1 MKSRAKEI
9 LESGYDKSETQ
20 QQRLI
25 TVLGELE
32 DEVEKQN
39 SYSHIFVRGALYG
52 LGTVI
57 GATLL
62 LAILGSTAA
71 VVIRTLGIE
80 NVPFLGNFVERL
92 IDKEMESR
100 GAN

>member
-1 MKSRAKEI
+1 MKEESEEI
-9 LESGYDKSETQ
+9 LEAGYDKDETQ

-39 SYSHIFVRGALYG
+39 SWKHVFIRGALYG
-52 LGTVI
+52 LGTVL

-62 LAILGSTAA
+62 LAVLGSMVALA
-71 VVIRTLGIE
+71 IETLGIA
-80 NVPFLGNFVERL
+80 NVPYLGDLIRSIGVEQL
-92 IDKEMESR
+92 
-100 GAN
+100 NQQ

>member
-1 MKSRAKEI
+1 MQEEPEKI
-9 LESGYDKSETQ
+9 LDAGYDKSETQ

-39 SYSHIFVRGALYG
+39 SWKHVFIRGALYG
-52 LGTVI
+52 LGTVL

-62 LAILGSTAA
+62 LAVLGSMIALA
-71 VVIRTLGIE
+71 VETLGIA
-80 NVPFLGNFVERL
+80 NVPYLGDFIKDVIVEQL
-92 IDKEMESR
+92 NKQ
-100 GAN
+100 

>member
-1 MKSRAKEI
+1 MAEESNDI
-9 LESGYDKSETQ
+9 LEVGYDKDETQ

-25 TVLGELE
+25 TVLNELE

-39 SYSHIFVRGALYG
+39 SWRHVFVRGTLYG

-62 LAILGSTAA
+62 LAVLGSMIALA
-71 VVIRTLGIE
+71 VETLGIG
-80 NVPFLGNFVERL
+80 NVPYLGDFVRNIVVEQ
-92 IDKEMESR
+92 INKQ
-100 GAN
+100 

>member
-1 MKSRAKEI
+1 MEQESKDI
-9 LESGYDKSETQ
+9 LDTGYDKNETQ

-25 TVLGELE
+25 TVLNELE

-39 SYSHIFVRGALYG
+39 SWRHVFIRGALYG

-62 LAILGSTAA
+62 LAVLGSMIALA
-71 VVIRTLGIE
+71 VETLGIA
-80 NVPFLGNFVERL
+80 NVPYLGDFVRNIIVEQ
-92 IDKEMESR
+92 M
-100 GAN
+100 NQQ

>member
-1 MKSRAKEI
+1 MEQESNDI
-9 LESGYDKSETQ
+9 LDVGYDKSATQ

-25 TVLGELE
+25 TVLNELE

-39 SYSHIFVRGALYG
+39 SWKHVFIRGALYG

-62 LAILGSTAA
+62 LAVLGSMVALT
-71 VVIRTLGIE
+71 VETLGIA
-80 NVPFLGNFVERL
+80 NVPYLGDFVKHIIVEQL
-92 IDKEMESR
+92 
-100 GAN
+100 NQQ

>member
-1 MKSRAKEI
+1 MKEEPEDI
-9 LESGYDKSETQ
+9 LEDGYDKDETQ

-39 SYSHIFVRGALYG
+39 SLKHVFVRGALYG
-52 LGTVI
+52 LGTVL

-62 LAILGSTAA
+62 LAVLGSMIALA
-71 VVIRTLGIE
+71 VETLGIA
-80 NVPFLGNFVERL
+80 NVPYLGDFVRSIGVEQF
-92 IDKEMESR
+92 
-100 GAN
+100 NQQ

>member
-1 MKSRAKEI
+1 MKSRSKEI
-9 LESGYDKSETQ
+9 LETGYDKSETQ

-62 LAILGSTAA
+62 LALLGSAA
-71 VVIRTLGIE
+71 AMVIRTLGIE
-80 NVPFLGNFVERL
+80 NVPFLGNMVEKL
-92 IDKEMESR
+92 IDEEMESR
-100 GAN
+100 DAN

>member
-1 MKSRAKEI
+1 MKEESEDI
-9 LESGYDKSETQ
+9 LEDGYDKDETQ

-39 SYSHIFVRGALYG
+39 SLKHVFVRGALYG
-52 LGTVI
+52 LGTVL

-62 LAILGSTAA
+62 LAVLGSMIALA
-71 VVIRTLGIE
+71 VETLGIA
-80 NVPFLGNFVERL
+80 NVPYLGDFVRSIGVEQF
-92 IDKEMESR
+92 
-100 GAN
+100 NQQ

>member
-1 MKSRAKEI
+1 MKEAPEDI
-9 LESGYDKSETQ
+9 LEDGYDKSETQ

-39 SYSHIFVRGALYG
+39 SWRHVFIRGALYG

-62 LAILGSTAA
+62 LAVLGSMIALA
-71 VVIRTLGIE
+71 VETLGIA
-80 NVPFLGNFVERL
+80 NVPYLGDFVRNIVVEQL
-92 IDKEMESR
+92 
-100 GAN
+100 NQQ

>member
-1 MKSRAKEI
+1 MKEESKDI
-9 LESGYDKSETQ
+9 LDTGYDKSETQ

-39 SYSHIFVRGALYG
+39 SWKHVFVRGALYG

-62 LAILGSTAA
+62 LAVLGSMIALA
-71 VVIRTLGIE
+71 VETLGIAE
-80 NVPFLGNFVERL
+80 VPYLGDFVRNIIVEQL
-92 IDKEMESR
+92 NKQ
-100 GAN
+100 

>member
-1 MKSRAKEI
+1 MKSEPEEI
-9 LESGYDKSETQ
+9 LETGYDKDETQ

-39 SYSHIFVRGALYG
+39 SFSHIFVRGALYG

-62 LAILGSTAA
+62 IALLGSAA
-71 VVIRTLGIE
+71 AMVVRTLGIE
-80 NVPFLGNFVERL
+80 NVPFLGQFVEEAVTEE
-92 IDKEMESR
+92 IESR
-100 GAN
+100 SSN

>member
-1 MKSRAKEI
+1 MKEESEEI
-9 LESGYDKSETQ
+9 LETGYDKDETQ

-39 SYSHIFVRGALYG
+39 SWKHVFIRGALYG
-52 LGTVI
+52 LGTVL

-62 LAILGSTAA
+62 LAVLGSMVALA
-71 VVIRTLGIE
+71 IETLGIA
-80 NVPFLGNFVERL
+80 NVPYLGDFIRSIGVEQR
-92 IDKEMESR
+92 
-100 GAN
+100 N